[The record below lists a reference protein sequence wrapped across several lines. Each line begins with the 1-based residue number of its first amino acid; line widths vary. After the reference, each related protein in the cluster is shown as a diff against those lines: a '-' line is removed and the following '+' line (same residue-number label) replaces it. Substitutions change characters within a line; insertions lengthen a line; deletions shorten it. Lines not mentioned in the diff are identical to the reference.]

1 MNASASRKRIVLV
14 AMVDSIHVAR
24 WVSQFPADE
33 YFFHIYPSTPN
44 RRVHPLIEK
53 QKTEHGNVEIYPF
66 GGRLSVPLWGMD
78 LLLGNR
84 VRSWFLQRL
93 IRRVNPDFVHALE
106 FQHGAYLAD
115 QALRSGNLS
124 HKFIA
129 TNYGSDIYLFQQ
141 FPKHLAK
148 IKSVLE
154 RADRY
159 SAECERDVQL
169 ALGYGFRGQ
178 VLPVIPNAGGIP
190 QKYAQ
195 MEVLPPSERKLVLI
209 KGYDGW
215 VGRATLAVA
224 ALPLIKDQLEGFE
237 IIFYSCNAK
246 TIRAIKKMSRASG
259 IKVTAYPKKALSHDQ
274 MMHLFARALIYV
286 GVSLSDG
293 ISTSMLEALAM
304 GAYPVQTNT
313 ACTSEWLRPSQ
324 NGIAVADISVA
335 GIAEALARSLKAAT
349 GHSKAQ
355 HFEYRLEIIGRLEAN
370 LIARAGLLTY
380 APNGDDAKLR
390 R

>member
-33 YFFHIYPSTPN
+33 YFFHIFPSTPN
-44 RRVHPLIEK
+44 RRIHPLIQK
-53 QKTEHGNVEIYPF
+53 QKTDHGNVEIYPF
-66 GGRLSVPLWGMD
+66 GGRLSVPLWGID

-115 QALRSGNLS
+115 QALRSGNLK

-129 TNYGSDIYLFQQ
+129 TNYGSDIYWFQQ

-148 IKSVLE
+148 IKSVLD

-169 ALGYGFRGQ
+169 ALGYGFKGR

-190 QKYAQ
+190 EKYAQ
-195 MEVLPPSERKLVLI
+195 MEVLPPSERNLILI

-237 IIFYSCNAK
+237 IIFYSCNTK
-246 TIRAIKKMSRASG
+246 TIRAIKKMSRDSG

-304 GAYPVQTNT
+304 GAYPVQSNT
-313 ACTSEWLRPSQ
+313 ACTTEWFKHGLSGIEIRQSEPS
-324 NGIAVADISVA
+324 AISVA
-335 GIAEALARSLKAAT
+335 VVGACELAGNISETAARQRRSVILAAADYGSTRHQAL
-349 GHSKAQ
+349 
-355 HFEYRLEIIGRLEAN
+355 EYYR
-370 LIARAGLLTY
+370 
-380 APNGDDAKLR
+380 
-390 R
+390 

>member
-1 MNASASRKRIVLV
+1 LSIAGEKIKGPVITKRIVLV

-33 YFFHIYPSTPN
+33 YFFHIFSSTPN
-44 RRVHPLIEK
+44 RRIHPLLQK
-53 QKTEHGNVEIYPF
+53 QKIEHGNVEISPF

-84 VRSWFLQRL
+84 VRSRFLQRL

-115 QALRSGNLS
+115 QALRSGNLN

-129 TNYGSDIYLFQQ
+129 TNYGSDIYWFQQ

-148 IKSVLE
+148 IKSVLD

-169 ALGYGFRGQ
+169 ALGYGFKGQ

-190 QKYAQ
+190 EKYAQ
-195 MEVLPPSERKLVLI
+195 MEVLPPSERKLILI

-224 ALPLIKDQLEGFE
+224 ALPLIKNQLAGFE

-246 TIRAIKKMSRASG
+246 TIRAIKKMSKSSG
-259 IKVTAYPKKALSHDQ
+259 LKVTAYPKKALSHDQ
-274 MMHLFARALIYV
+274 MMQLFSRALIYV

-313 ACTSEWLRPSQ
+313 ACTSEWFINGSQ
-324 NGIAVADISVA
+324 GLEISQIATRSIAANLKSAIVAAAARSP
-335 GIAEALARSLKAAT
+335 EALAALVAETR
-349 GHSKAQ
+349 
-355 HFEYRLEIIGRLEAN
+355 N
-370 LIARAGLLTY
+370 RADFDGVKQVGMTY
-380 APNGDDAKLR
+380 YN
-390 R
+390 

>member
-33 YFFHIYPSTPN
+33 YFFHIFPSTPN
-44 RRVHPLIEK
+44 RRIHPLIQK
-53 QKTEHGNVEIYPF
+53 QKTDHGNVEIYPF

-78 LLLGNR
+78 LVLGNR
-84 VRSWFLQRL
+84 IRSWFLQRL

-115 QALRSGNLS
+115 QALRSGNLK

-129 TNYGSDIYLFQQ
+129 TNYGSDIYWFQQ
-141 FPKHLAK
+141 FPKHLEK

-169 ALGYGFRGQ
+169 ALGYGFKGR

-190 QKYAQ
+190 EKYAQ
-195 MEVLPPSERKLVLI
+195 MEVLPPSERKLILI

-237 IIFYSCNAK
+237 IIFYSCNAR

-313 ACTSEWLRPSQ
+313 ACTGEWIKGINYGTEITEADVATIVQSIYQAVGISRSRNMSELT
-324 NGIAVADISVA
+324 
-335 GIAEALARSLKAAT
+335 LARSETVAMINLRTVFKKAI
-349 GHSKAQ
+349 S
-355 HFEYRLEIIGRLEAN
+355 FYM
-370 LIARAGLLTY
+370 
-380 APNGDDAKLR
+380 
-390 R
+390 